1 MCSPSWRRVVLAL
14 QPTHAD
20 AQGQAGPVQRVPT
33 YTEQQEKINAWTVG
47 LAAGL
52 IEGAPLRLAAEMARV
67 VDDGANLLVLPIVT
81 RGPTEN
87 LNSLLY
93 LRGVDLAI
101 INSDAMEEYRIE
113 FPEIRQH
120 VTYLLNLFP
129 SELHIFVRPE
139 IQSLQD
145 LAGKK
150 VNFNTLGTAAAY
162 SGPLIFSRLGVDIEK
177 TFIPHPVALQQMR
190 KGEMAAV
197 VFITSKPV
205 DAFLRGQWEPGF
217 KFLPVPYDSKFEDY
231 YLPASLEAA
240 EYPSLIKPGER
251 ISTISVPTVAG
262 LLQLAGRLEPLPARR
277 PLHRLPLQPG
287 RQAAGRGLRR
297 PSGRRSISRATVP
310 GLTRFPAAQEW
321 LDRQSRKPRTNNED
335 CRDLPDV
342 RVRAGERRRRSAGR
356 RRCDG
361 EAPRLLAAGARR
373 TAGLPGQTF
382 PRHRPPPAAATSSAS
397 AVAPAADNW
406 IVSETTSPLDYTPV
420 AIATASSRAGPDG
433 ATMQLS
439 IQCRGGRT
447 ELVIASPAVTRRA
460 EDYVVSYAV
469 NDSQPVVV
477 AVGTAASGTGVAS
490 GAMSYACWRRC
501 PTTARS
507 PFASPT
513 GRARR
518 WRGDTPSPA

>member
-1 MCSPSWRRVVLAL
+1 MITMFAARLLYVLAVLAPVVLAL

-20 AQGQAGPVQRVPT
+20 AQGQPAPVQRVPT
-33 YTEQQEKINAWTVG
+33 YTEQQDKINAWTVG

-101 INSDAMEEYRIE
+101 INSDALEEYRIA
-113 FPEIRQH
+113 FPDIRRH

-162 SGPLIFSRLGVDIEK
+162 SGPLIFSRLGVDVEK
-177 TFIPHPVALQQMR
+177 TFIPHQVALQQMR

-217 KFLPVPYDSKFEDY
+217 RFLPVPYDSKFEDY
-231 YLPASLEAA
+231 YLPAVLEAA
-240 EYPSLIKPGER
+240 EYPALIKPGER
-251 ISTISVPTVAG
+251 ISTISVPTVLVAYNWSAG
-262 LLQLAGRLEPLPARR
+262 SNRYQRVARFTDYLFSRVDKLQVAGFDAQWKAINL
-277 PLHRLPLQPG
+277 
-287 RQAAGRGLRR
+287 
-297 PSGRRSISRATVP
+297 RATVP

-321 LDRQSRKPRTNNED
+321 LERQ
-335 CRDLPDV
+335 
-342 RVRAGERRRRSAGR
+342 
-356 RRCDG
+356 
-361 EAPRLLAAGARR
+361 APKLA
-373 TAGLPGQTF
+373 
-382 PRHRPPPAAATSSAS
+382 
-397 AVAPAADNW
+397 DKK
-406 IVSETTSPLDYTPV
+406 
-420 AIATASSRAGPDG
+420 
-433 ATMQLS
+433 
-439 IQCRGGRT
+439 
-447 ELVIASPAVTRRA
+447 
-460 EDYVVSYAV
+460 
-469 NDSQPVVV
+469 
-477 AVGTAASGTGVAS
+477 
-490 GAMSYACWRRC
+490 
-501 PTTARS
+501 
-507 PFASPT
+507 
-513 GRARR
+513 
-518 WRGDTPSPA
+518 